1 MMRKADLDKIVPS
14 KFGIERLPDELQ
26 QEMLVNMGL
35 TKKPPSSFSS
45 I

>member
-26 QEMLVNMGL
+26 QEMLFN
-35 TKKPPSSFSS
+35 